1 MFVVCQ
7 ILQVNKNA
15 VDKMSSDYLIHNLQ
29 SADILELTVRFNIKG
44 IDFVVVYESLLVR
57 VQTPLLLQ

>member
-1 MFVVCQ
+1 MIVIYQ

-44 IDFVVVYESLLVR
+44 IDFVIVDKSVLAR
-57 VQTPLLLQ
+57 VQMPLLH